1 MPRPRPPHLH
11 RETTRHGKS
20 VWYVRVG
27 RGARIR
33 LRAEFGTPEFQ
44 AEYQDAVA
52 GKLRPKE
59 SGPASGTL
67 AWYVARYRESSA
79 WLALSFATRRQ
90 RENILRQVLS
100 TAGTEP
106 LGRIDRKAII
116 AGRERRAKT
125 PFQARHFLD
134 TMRGFFQ
141 WALENEHV
149 KADPTDGLKIS
160 KPKTDGFPAWTDAE
174 IEQYERRWPVGTRE
188 RVMFDIFLYTG
199 LRRGDAAILGK
210 QHVRNGVITI
220 DTEKTG
226 TRVTIPMLPE
236 LARTL
241 KAGPVGDLAYIVS
254 ADGKPMSKE
263 VIGNL
268 FRNACREAGIE
279 KSAHGLRKS
288 AATRAANRGATVA
301 QLEAIFG
308 WEGGRMASHYTRSA
322 DREALA
328 KAAMSKLSRKK
339 K

>member
-1 MPRPRPPHLH
+1 
-11 RETTRHGKS
+11 
-20 VWYVRVG
+20 
-27 RGARIR
+27 
-33 LRAEFGTPEFQ
+33 LRADFGTPEFQ

-59 SGPASGTL
+59 NGPVAGSF
-67 AWYVARYRESSA
+67 AWHVARYRESSS
-79 WLALSFATRRQ
+79 WLALSAATRRQ
-90 RENILRQVLS
+90 RENILRQVLA
-100 TAGTEP
+100 TAGNEP
-106 LGRIDRKAII
+106 IGRIDRQAIV

-125 PFQARHFLD
+125 PFQARHFLA
-134 TMRGFFQ
+134 TMRGFFR
-141 WALENEHV
+141 WALENGYV
-149 KADPTDGLKIS
+149 KSDPMADVKIT
-160 KPKTDGFPAWTDAE
+160 KPRTNGFPAWTDAE
-174 IEQYERRWPVGTRE
+174 IDKFERRWPVGTRE

-210 QHVRNGVITI
+210 QHVRKGIITI

-241 KAGPVGDLAYIVS
+241 KAGPVGDLAYIVTT
-254 ADGKPMSKE
+254 GGQPMSKE

-268 FRNACREAGIE
+268 FRVACRKAGVE

-339 K
+339 HH